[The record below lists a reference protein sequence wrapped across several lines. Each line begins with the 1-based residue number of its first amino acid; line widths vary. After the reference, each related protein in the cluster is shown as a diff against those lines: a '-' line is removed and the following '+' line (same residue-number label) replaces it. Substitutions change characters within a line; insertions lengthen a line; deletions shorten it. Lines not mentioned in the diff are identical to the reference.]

1 MGIFEKFKLGFK
13 KSADNFTSGLRE
25 IIIKKEIDDSILD
38 KIEEFLISS
47 DVGIDAASD
56 IKNIIAKKKI
66 DPKEDPISE
75 VNKILKDYIVELM
88 LPLEKQK
95 FFEKKE
101 SLNVILMS
109 GVNGVGKTTT
119 IGKIGKILKD
129 NNNEVLFSACDT
141 FRAAAIDQ
149 LEKWAEKVGATMIK
163 SNTGSDPASVAYK
176 ALEHAKNNNINQV
189 LVDTAGRLQN
199 KKNLMDEFKKIAN
212 VIKKSNPESPQEI
225 ILVLDATS
233 GQNILNQI
241 EEFNKIIP
249 LTGLIMTK
257 LDGTA
262 KGGILLALAK
272 KYKIPIIALG
282 LGEKVDDLQI
292 FDSKIFA
299 EVFAQINL

>member
-13 KSADNFTSGLRE
+13 KSANNFATGLRE
-25 IIIKKEIDDSILD
+25 IIIKKEIDDSTLD

-56 IKNIIAKKKI
+56 IKDIIAQKKI
-66 DPKEDPISE
+66 DPKQDPISE
-75 VNKILKDYIVELM
+75 VNKILKEYIIELM
-88 LPLEKQK
+88 EPLEKK
-95 FFEKKE
+95 EFFEKKE
-101 SLNVILMS
+101 NLNVILVS

-119 IGKIGKILKD
+119 IGKIGKILKE
-129 NNNEVLFSACDT
+129 NNNKVLFSACDT

-149 LEKWAEKVGATMIK
+149 LEKWAEKINISIIK
-163 SNTGSDPASVAYK
+163 SNPGSDPASVAYK
-176 ALEHAKNNNINQV
+176 ALEHAKSNDIKQV
-189 LVDTAGRLQN
+189 LIDTAGRLQN

-212 VIKKSNPESPQEI
+212 VIKKSDEAAPHEV

-233 GQNILNQI
+233 GQNIINQL

-262 KGGILLALAK
+262 KGGVLISISK
-272 KYKIPIIALG
+272 KYKVPIVGLG
-282 LGEKVDDLQI
+282 LGEKEDDLQI
-292 FDSKIFA
+292 FNAEQFA
-299 EVFAQINL
+299 NAFIQSN

>member
-13 KSADNFTSGLRE
+13 KSANNLATGLRE
-25 IIIKKEIDDSILD
+25 IIIKKEIDDNTLD

-56 IKNIIAKKKI
+56 IKDIIAQKKI

-75 VNKILKDYIVELM
+75 VNKILKEYIIELM
-88 LPLEKQK
+88 EPLEKK
-95 FFEKKE
+95 EFFEKKE
-101 SLNVILMS
+101 SLNVILIS

-119 IGKIGKILKD
+119 IGKIGKILKE

-262 KGGILLALAK
+262 KGGILIALAK

-299 EVFAQINL
+299 EVFAQIN